1 MKKKTGFEKVLE
13 YLDENPTV
21 WVGKST
27 DQVGRILLKKNFKKQ
42 DIQEAF
48 LAQVFNSE
56 QYGGQ

>member
-1 MKKKTGFEKVLE
+1 MKKKIGFEKVLE

-21 WVGKST
+21 WMGKST
-27 DQVGRILLKKNFKKQ
+27 DQVGRLLLKKGFKKL

-48 LAQVFNSE
+48 LVQVFNSE